1 MHTRGEHFQFG
12 PVFTLKN
19 NQTNFFFLKKI
30 KTETDSNQPVS
41 VQFGSVNWRE
51 KPEKTTFY

>member
-19 NQTNFFFLKKI
+19 NQTNFFFFKKI

-41 VQFGSVNWRE
+41 VQFGSVN
-51 KPEKTTFY
+51 

>member
-19 NQTNFFFLKKI
+19 NQTNFFIKKKI
-30 KTETDSNQPVS
+30 TTETGSNQPVS
-41 VQFGSVNWRE
+41 VQFGPVNWRE
-51 KPEKTTFY
+51 KLEKNSFY